1 MDDVLRIA
9 DKCHETANQ
18 HEYFAYTHRLKPHF
32 HELYMLPDHPALGG
46 VCSVL
51 EAQRPHLSF
60 RESLGVLCKGL
71 AHERCVMAM
80 LARYCKRCNEKPYII
95 LQSRYALPLNLVHV

>member
-1 MDDVLRIA
+1 MR
-9 DKCHETANQ
+9 TP
-18 HEYFAYTHRLKPHF
+18 YTHRLKPHF
-32 HELYMLPDHPALGG
+32 HELYMLPDHPALRT

-71 AHERCVMAM
+71 AHERWVAVESFC
-80 LARYCKRCNEKPYII
+80 CKRC
-95 LQSRYALPLNLVHV
+95 